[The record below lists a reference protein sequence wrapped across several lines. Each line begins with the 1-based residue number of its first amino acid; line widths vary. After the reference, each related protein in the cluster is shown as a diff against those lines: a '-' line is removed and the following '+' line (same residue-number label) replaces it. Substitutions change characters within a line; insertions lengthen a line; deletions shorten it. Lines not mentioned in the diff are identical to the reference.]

1 MIHGLK
7 LRLEEYC
14 GLATPSERT
23 VIDFI
28 LTAPDQAVG
37 VSMSALAEL
46 TCTSPSTIIRL
57 CRKLGCSGYREFQQS
72 LMREVAIASQTDSV
86 VTSDVLSNDSTQ
98 AIIDKVTIKNVSSL
112 KLTAEDLDAAAVDRA
127 VSLLS
132 SARGVCLFGVGASLL
147 VARDLQLKL
156 LRLDIPCNLCDD
168 LHSQLLYAKNMRA
181 GDLALAISYSGLT
194 AEVLDCVRVAHANG
208 ARVVSITRGG
218 YGSPLVSL
226 SDVVLGVAATELVM
240 RTGAMSSRIAQ
251 LNVVDILFVSYVNAH
266 YERSIKRL
274 SSNWIEKGPGVRRT
288 ARDGEGEPSC

>member
-1 MIHGLK
+1 MIRGLK
-7 LRLEEYC
+7 LRLEEYR
-14 GLATPSERT
+14 GLATASERT
-23 VIDFI
+23 IIDFI

-37 VSMSALAEL
+37 VSMSILAGL

-98 AIIDKVTIKNVSSL
+98 AIIDKVTFKNVSSL
-112 KLTAEDLDAAAVDRA
+112 KITAEDLDVEAVDRA
-127 VSLLS
+127 VSLLAS
-132 SARGVCLFGVGASLL
+132 TRGVRLFGVGASLL

-156 LRLDIPCNLCDD
+156 LRLDMPCTLCDD
-168 LHSQLLYAKNMRA
+168 LHAQLLYAKNMRA
-181 GDLALAISYSGLT
+181 GDLAIAISYSGLT
-194 AEVLDCVRVAHANG
+194 AEVLDCVRVAHNNG

-266 YERSIKRL
+266 FEQSVKRL
-274 SSNWIEKGPGVRRT
+274 SSNWIEKGPGMRRAAHDEEG
-288 ARDGEGEPSC
+288 ARS

>member
-1 MIHGLK
+1 MIRGLK

-14 GLATPSERT
+14 GLATASEQA
-23 VIDFI
+23 IINFI
-28 LTAPDQAVG
+28 LTTSDQVAG
-37 VSMSALAEL
+37 ISMSALAKL

-86 VTSDVLSNDSTQ
+86 VTSDVLSSDSTQ
-98 AIIDKVTIKNVSSL
+98 AIIDKVTLKNVSSL
-112 KLTAEDLDAAAVDRA
+112 KLTAEDLDAEAINRA
-127 VSLLS
+127 VSLLA
-132 SARGVCLFGVGASLL
+132 SARSVCLFGVGASLL

-168 LHSQLLYAKNMRA
+168 LHAQLLCAKNMRA
-181 GDLALAISYSGLT
+181 GDLSLAVSYSGLT
-194 AEVLDCVRVAHANG
+194 TEVLDCVRVARANG

-226 SDVVLGVAATELVM
+226 SDVVLGVAATELVK

-266 YERSIKRL
+266 YAQSIKRL
-274 SSNWIEKGPGVRRT
+274 SSNWIEKGSDVRRP
-288 ARDGEGEPSC
+288 APDGKGGRS